1 MVAIPTGMLEIGG
14 EGAMDWRGVA
24 SRIVEF
30 LEQVPSPK
38 WLGIVATCIAV
49 VLLVALI
56 ALSERHL
63 RLRRRVSEQGLALPG
78 LALAGWEDELP
89 PISLEGEGRAMVDR
103 WLPRRPRPFML
114 TVGLIALLCWGL
126 GLSLSAD
133 PYAFLT
139 SREWQLQP
147 LYLAAHLVTLRLFAT
162 MFSRNFLAGVVHLDM
177 PPADARR
184 GIGRVQGPV
193 GALLAV
199 LFALPFCLYDL
210 QILSFAQG
218 GKAGGSGVGAG
229 TEQLLYVM
237 WCIEWVLMAFIW
249 VQLVGFLL
257 LTRQAIGDYRFRA
270 PIEVVLLER
279 HYRHFLAM
287 SAHGAT
293 IVLGF
298 FLVNV
303 AYGWYTGAELTD
315 YVGVAVTLILLVIGF
330 IPPWMQLTQK
340 MDRIVKEEMAG
351 LRRRL
356 AGNGQLTAAGATQ
369 APQQPAVDIETR
381 LDEALVMLRIAY
393 LERLHSDLGN
403 MEAWSIVMKIG
414 VPLMTVAYYAV
425 HIFRTAS

>member
-1 MVAIPTGMLEIGG
+1 
-14 EGAMDWRGVA
+14 MDWRAVA
-24 SRIVEF
+24 SRLLDSI
-30 LEQVPSPK
+30 EQVPSPK
-38 WLGIVATCIAV
+38 WLGLVATCIAV
-49 VLLVALI
+49 VLLAALI

-63 RLRRRVSEQGLALPG
+63 RLRRKLSEQGLG
-78 LALAGWEDELP
+78 LTDGLAGWEDELA

-103 WLPRRPRPFML
+103 WLPRRPRPFLM
-114 TVGLIALLCWGL
+114 TVGLIAVACWGL
-126 GLSLSAD
+126 GLSLAAD
-133 PYAFLT
+133 PYAFLV

-147 LYLAAHLVTLRLFAT
+147 LYLAAHLITLRLFAT
-162 MFSRNFLAGVVHLDM
+162 MFTRNFLAGVVHLDM

-184 GIGRVQGPV
+184 GISRVQGPV

-199 LFALPFCLYDL
+199 LFAIPFCLYDL
-210 QILSFAQG
+210 QILGFAKG
-218 GKAGGSGVGAG
+218 GTGTGSGLGAG

-237 WCIEWVLMAFIW
+237 WCAEWFLMAFIW

-257 LTRQAIGDYRFRA
+257 LTRSAIGDYRFRA

-298 FLVNV
+298 FLMNV

-315 YVGVAVTLILLVIGF
+315 YVGVAVTLLLLVIGF
-330 IPPWMQLTQK
+330 IPPWMQLTHK
-340 MDRIVKEEMAG
+340 MDRIVKDEMAG

-356 AGNGQLTAAGATQ
+356 AGSGLLSTAGALQ
-369 APQQPAVDIETR
+369 VSQQPEDIQHR

-403 MEAWSIVMKIG
+403 MEAWSIVMKVG
-414 VPLMTVAYYAV
+414 VPLMTVAYYAM

>member
-1 MVAIPTGMLEIGG
+1 
-14 EGAMDWRGVA
+14 MDWRAVA
-24 SRIVEF
+24 SRLLDSI
-30 LEQVPSPK
+30 EQVPSPK
-38 WLGIVATCIAV
+38 WLGLVATCIAV
-49 VLLVALI
+49 VLLAALI

-63 RLRRRVSEQGLALPG
+63 RLRRKLSEQGLG
-78 LALAGWEDELP
+78 LTDALAGWEDELA

-103 WLPRRPRPFML
+103 WLPRRPRPFLM
-114 TVGLIALLCWGL
+114 TVGLIAVACWGL
-126 GLSLSAD
+126 GLSLAAD
-133 PYAFLT
+133 PYAFLV

-147 LYLAAHLVTLRLFAT
+147 LYLAAHLITLRLFAT
-162 MFSRNFLAGVVHLDM
+162 MFTRNFLAGVVHLDM

-184 GIGRVQGPV
+184 GISRVQGPV

-199 LFALPFCLYDL
+199 LFAIPFCLYDL
-210 QILSFAQG
+210 QILGFAKG
-218 GKAGGSGVGAG
+218 GKGTGSGLGAG

-237 WCIEWVLMAFIW
+237 WCAEWFLMAFIW

-257 LTRQAIGDYRFRA
+257 LTRSAIGDYRFRA

-298 FLVNV
+298 FLMNV

-315 YVGVAVTLILLVIGF
+315 YVGVAVTLLLLVIGF
-330 IPPWMQLTQK
+330 IPPWMQLTHK
-340 MDRIVKEEMAG
+340 MDRIVKDEMAG

-356 AGNGQLTAAGATQ
+356 AGSGLLSTAGALQ
-369 APQQPAVDIETR
+369 VSQQPEDIQHR

-403 MEAWSIVMKIG
+403 MEAWSIVMKVG
-414 VPLMTVAYYAV
+414 VPLMTVAYYAM